1 MSVKTVQAVIDGQTY
16 PLTLSDDGY
25 YILNGTRQLTDRMKS
40 MPPQWRSS
48 TRSAHSNGGRVRSIT
63 RSRISI

>member
-25 YILNGTRQLTDRMKS
+25 YILNGTRQLTNRLRLMRRRR
-40 MPPQWRSS
+40 RSP
-48 TRSAHSNGGRVRSIT
+48 TRSARSNGQRGTVIT